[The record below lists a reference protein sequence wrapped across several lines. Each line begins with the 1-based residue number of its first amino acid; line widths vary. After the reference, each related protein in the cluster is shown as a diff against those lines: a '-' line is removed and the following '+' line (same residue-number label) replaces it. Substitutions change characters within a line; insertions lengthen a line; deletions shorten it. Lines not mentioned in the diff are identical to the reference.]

1 MDPSKRHDLVVFA
14 EINCCIADAI
24 SVTTGCTLGRRNLKL
39 VNQGKF
45 AATFSNISNGK
56 AVRISSRKDARNSA
70 MRWAERNG
78 WIALGE
84 RIRDSELL
92 PKC

>member
-1 MDPSKRHDLVVFA
+1 MVVFA